1 MRRRAFIAAFG
12 SSGCEVYL
20 LVQLHAER
28 IAVDRN

>member
-1 MRRRAFIAAFG
+1 MRPRAFIAAFG

-28 IAVDRN
+28 LAVDRN